1 MQSQKTIIVTGAS
14 RGIGK
19 AIVEKYAQAGWQVV
33 FCSKNEASV
42 AKTLRE
48 LTNKYPNTH
57 IIGKVCDMSQKTEV
71 LEFATYCSSNYSNIQ
86 VLVNNAGVYIP
97 GEISSGNYDDN
108 LEELMQINLYS
119 AYWMGKIL
127 IPYLEAKKNGYIVNI
142 SSIAGIQAYPNGG
155 SYAVTKFAL
164 TGYTKTIR
172 EELKTKNI
180 KVIGI
185 YPGATY
191 TDSWASS
198 DLPAERF
205 VAPQDVADIIYQST
219 KLSNSAVIEDIVIR
233 PQLGDI

>member
-19 AIVEKYAQAGWQVV
+19 AILEKYAQAGWQVV

-42 AKTLRE
+42 SKTLRE
-48 LTNKYPNTH
+48 LTEKYPNTS
-57 IIGKVCDMSQKTEV
+57 IDGQVCDMSQKTEV
-71 LEFATYCSSNYSNIQ
+71 LDFATYCSSKYSNIQ
-86 VLVNNAGVYIP
+86 ILVNNAGVYIP

-205 VAPQDVADIIYQST
+205 VAAEDIAIIVFQATNLSNNAVVEDII
-219 KLSNSAVIEDIVIR
+219 IR